1 GLRDGGRRDSSAA
14 SDTARDTV
22 YRDLRSRG
30 IDPIARHLPASDR
43 QHYAPLGYEAADQ
56 LASLMSTVLLPSVI
70 CADPGPLANAAW
82 MMGKAMTRIA
92 DLVDPD
98 KSLSRHSS
106 AENAEDLADSLSC
119 ALGHAHGYWASIQ
132 TSPELAARALDSAV
146 NRCDSEAVAG
156 KVTMTLD
163 LPNATSLTVTL
174 DQVSYAEPGG
184 GFTTAAADSPL
195 ATGIDGK
202 DHLEIR
208 SALNMIGAVLTR
220 HLAEDAFDD

>member
-1 GLRDGGRRDSSAA
+1 
-14 SDTARDTV
+14 
-22 YRDLRSRG
+22 
-30 IDPIARHLPASDR
+30 
-43 QHYAPLGYEAADQ
+43 
-56 LASLMSTVLLPSVI
+56 MSTVLLPSVI
-70 CADPGPLANAAW
+70 CGDPGPLANAAW

-92 DLVDPD
+92 NLVDPD

>member
-1 GLRDGGRRDSSAA
+1 
-14 SDTARDTV
+14 
-22 YRDLRSRG
+22 
-30 IDPIARHLPASDR
+30 
-43 QHYAPLGYEAADQ
+43 
-56 LASLMSTVLLPSVI
+56 
-70 CADPGPLANAAW
+70 
-82 MMGKAMTRIA
+82 MTRIA

-146 NRCDSEAVAG
+146 SRCDSEAVAG

-184 GFTTAAADSPL
+184 GFTTTAAAAGSPL
-195 ATGIDGK
+195 ATGIVGK

>member
-1 GLRDGGRRDSSAA
+1 
-14 SDTARDTV
+14 
-22 YRDLRSRG
+22 
-30 IDPIARHLPASDR
+30 
-43 QHYAPLGYEAADQ
+43 
-56 LASLMSTVLLPSVI
+56 
-70 CADPGPLANAAW
+70 

-146 NRCDSEAVAG
+146 SRCDSEAVAG

-184 GFTTAAADSPL
+184 GFTTTTTTTTTAAAGSPL
-195 ATGIDGK
+195 VTGIVGK